1 MAQKKSKKPY
11 AVKFHLT
18 HAWTKDTIGKVTH
31 FSIGKLK
38 WRRNSIKVSVDSSTE
53 EIQPHDCTYRYVY
66 RNICV
71 AWREGY

>member
-38 WRRNSIKVSVDSSTE
+38 FFKREVFFV
-53 EIQPHDCTYRYVY
+53 QVY
-66 RNICV
+66 YDAARKGTV
-71 AWREGY
+71 ASEFH